1 MNAYIKTLLSD
12 WKTYVMIIST
22 VMMVFVDCQECDY
35 LSAVWVVLAF
45 ALWCTNYILQIGI
58 TEYRRIC
65 DRYEE
70 LKSEAQVVMSIQAEI
85 IKELTDKLDGRKDNA
100 DSGAGVVAEEALQA
114 HEE

>member
-1 MNAYIKTLLSD
+1 
-12 WKTYVMIIST
+12 MIIST
-22 VMMVFVDCQECDY
+22 AMMVFVDCSDCDY

-45 ALWCTNYILQIGI
+45 AFWCANYILQIGI

-65 DRYEE
+65 DRHEE
-70 LKSEAQVVMSIQAEI
+70 LKSEAQVVMSIQAAI

>member
-1 MNAYIKTLLSD
+1 MNAYTKKLFSD

-22 VMMVFVDCQECDY
+22 VMMVFVDCSDCDY

-45 ALWCTNYILQIGI
+45 ALWCANYILQIGI

-65 DRYEE
+65 NRYEE

-100 DSGAGVVAEEALQA
+100 GSGSGVVAEEALQA

>member
-1 MNAYIKTLLSD
+1 MNAYTKKLFSD

-22 VMMVFVDCQECDY
+22 VMMVFVDCSDCDY

-65 DRYEE
+65 DRHKE
-70 LKSEAQVVMSIQAEI
+70 LQSEAQVVMSTQAAI

>member
-1 MNAYIKTLLSD
+1 MNAYTKKLFSD

-22 VMMVFVDCQECDY
+22 VMMVFVDCSDCDY

-45 ALWCTNYILQIGI
+45 ALWCLNYMLLIGL

-65 DRYEE
+65 DKHEE
-70 LKSEAQVVMSIQAEI
+70 LNSEAQVVMSIQAEI

>member
-1 MNAYIKTLLSD
+1 MSAYTKKLFSD

-22 VMMVFVDCQECDY
+22 VMMVFVDCQDCDY

-45 ALWCTNYILQIGI
+45 ALWCYNYILQISL
-58 TEYRRIC
+58 TEYRRTC
-65 DRYEE
+65 NRYEE
-70 LKSEAQVVMSIQAEI
+70 LKSEAQVVMSVQAAI

>member
-1 MNAYIKTLLSD
+1 MNTYTKKLFSD

-22 VMMVFVDCQECDY
+22 VMMVFVDCRDCDY

-45 ALWCTNYILQIGI
+45 ALWCTNYIFQN
-58 TEYRRIC
+58 
-65 DRYEE
+65 RYEE
-70 LKSEAQVVMSIQAEI
+70 LKSEDQVVMSIQTEI

>member
-1 MNAYIKTLLSD
+1 MNAYTKKLFSD

-22 VMMVFVDCQECDY
+22 VMMVFIDCSDCDY

-45 ALWCTNYILQIGI
+45 ALWCTNYILQIGL

-65 DRYEE
+65 NRYEE
-70 LKSEAQVVMSIQAEI
+70 LESEAQVVMSIQAAI
-85 IKELTDKLDGRKDNA
+85 IKELTDKLDGHKDNA
-100 DSGAGVVAEEALQA
+100 DSGSGVVAEEALQA

>member
-1 MNAYIKTLLSD
+1 MNAYIKKLLSD
-12 WKTYVMIIST
+12 WKTHVMIIST
-22 VMMVFVDCQECDY
+22 VMMVFIDCSDCDY

-45 ALWCTNYILQIGI
+45 ALWCTNYILQIDI

-65 DRYEE
+65 DRYKE
-70 LKSEAQVVMSIQAEI
+70 LQSEAQVVMSIQAAI

-100 DSGAGVVAEEALQA
+100 DSGAGVVDEEALQT

>member
-1 MNAYIKTLLSD
+1 MNTYTKKLFSD
-12 WKTYVMIIST
+12 WKTYVMIISM
-22 VMMVFVDCQECDY
+22 VMMVFVDCSDCDY

-45 ALWCTNYILQIGI
+45 ALWCYNYILQIGI

-65 DRYEE
+65 NRYEE
-70 LKSEAQVVMSIQAEI
+70 SKSEAQVVMSIQAAI

>member
-1 MNAYIKTLLSD
+1 MKKLFSD
-12 WKTYVMIIST
+12 WKFYVMIIST
-22 VMMVFVDCQECDY
+22 VTMVFIDCQDCDY
-35 LSAVWVVLAF
+35 ISAVWVVLGF
-45 ALWCTNYILQIGI
+45 ALWCVNYILQIDI

-65 DRYEE
+65 DRYKE
-70 LKSEAQVVMSIQAEI
+70 LQSEAQVVMSIQTEI

>member
-1 MNAYIKTLLSD
+1 MNAYTKKLFSD

-22 VMMVFVDCQECDY
+22 VMMVFVDCQDCDY

-65 DRYEE
+65 NRYEE
-70 LKSEAQVVMSIQAEI
+70 LKSEAQVIMSIQAET